1 MNFIRRNQNVL
12 LLHFTVLIWGF
23 TGVLGELIS
32 ISALPLV
39 WYRVLIAALSLFVY
53 FKIKRRSIRVPIG
66 DLFKFFGVG
75 LIVGLHWVTFFHAIK
90 VSTVSVA
97 LVTLSS
103 ATLFAAVLEPLINK
117 RKTSVADVVVG
128 LIIIVGLYL
137 IFKFE
142 FQYIEGICY
151 GLFCALCASIFAI
164 LNARMVKKT
173 SPTIIT
179 FYEMIGA
186 FIGVSV
192 VMLVTGQF
200 SDQLILST
208 KDWTYLLLLGTV
220 CTALAYAL
228 GVAVMKE
235 LSAFAVAL
243 ATNMEPIYGIIIAI
257 LIFGNRET
265 MSVGFYVGAVV
276 VLAAV
281 FLYPY
286 LKKKWSKKKI
296 VSAAF
301 PVTSLEEQ
309 KNIE

>member
-1 MNFIRRNQNVL
+1 
-12 LLHFTVLIWGF
+12 
-23 TGVLGELIS
+23 
-32 ISALPLV
+32 
-39 WYRVLIAALSLFVY
+39 
-53 FKIKRRSIRVPIG
+53 
-66 DLFKFFGVG
+66 
-75 LIVGLHWVTFFHAIK
+75 
-90 VSTVSVA
+90 
-97 LVTLSS
+97 
-103 ATLFAAVLEPLINK
+103 
-117 RKTSVADVVVG
+117 
-128 LIIIVGLYL
+128 
-137 IFKFE
+137 
-142 FQYIEGICY
+142 
-151 GLFCALCASIFAI
+151 
-164 LNARMVKKT
+164 
-173 SPTIIT
+173 
-179 FYEMIGA
+179 
-186 FIGVSV
+186 
-192 VMLVTGQF
+192 
-200 SDQLILST
+200 
-208 KDWTYLLLLGTV
+208 
-220 CTALAYAL
+220 LAYAL